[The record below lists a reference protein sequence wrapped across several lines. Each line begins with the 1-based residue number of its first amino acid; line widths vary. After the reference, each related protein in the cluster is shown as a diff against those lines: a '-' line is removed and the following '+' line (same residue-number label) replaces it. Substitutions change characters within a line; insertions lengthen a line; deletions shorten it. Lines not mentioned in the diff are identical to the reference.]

1 MVIDPQLVPILDLFG
16 GELPVVGRAPAEVRA
31 MMSGGA
37 PRSDEGLRV
46 VEDITVAGLPAR
58 AYRPEG
64 SASAAPGLVYFHG
77 GGWVIGGIASTDA
90 MCAALAADSGVT
102 VISVDYRLAPEH
114 PFPAAAEDAYAATAW
129 VAEHA
134 TELGLD
140 PARIAV
146 GGDSAGGNIAAVAAL
161 MARNAGRP
169 ALAFQ
174 LLIYPNT
181 DLTMSSRSIKENGDL
196 RHMLSQ
202 DSLAWFVQHYLGESD
217 PTDWR
222 ASPLLADSHAGL
234 PPALVVTADL
244 DPLVDEG
251 EAYAAKL
258 QQAGVPTRV
267 ERGRN
272 MCHGFYGFPVDETK
286 RVHGVITVALR
297 AALA

>member
-1 MVIDPQLVPILDLFG
+1 MAIDPQLVPILDLVG
-16 GELPVVGRAPAEVRA
+16 GELPVVGRAPTDVRA

-37 PRSDEGLRV
+37 PRSDEGLGA
-46 VEDITVAGLPAR
+46 VEDITAAGLVAR
-58 AYRPEG
+58 VYRPEG

-77 GGWVIGGIASTDA
+77 GGWVIGGIASHDA
-90 MCAALAADSGVT
+90 MCAALAAGSGVT

-114 PFPAAAEDAYAATAW
+114 PFPAAAEDAHAATVW
-129 VAEHA
+129 VADHA

-146 GGDSAGGNIAAVAAL
+146 GGDSAGGNLAAVASL
-161 MARNAGRP
+161 MARDAGAP
-169 ALAFQ
+169 PLAFQ

-181 DLTMSSRSIKENGDL
+181 DLTMSSRSITENGDL
-196 RHMLSQ
+196 RYMLSQ
-202 DSLAWFVQHYLGESD
+202 DSLAWFARHYLGDSD

-244 DPLVDEG
+244 DPLLDEG

-258 QQAGVPTRV
+258 EEAGVPTQV

-286 RVHGVITVALR
+286 RVHGVIT
-297 AALA
+297 AALQSALG